1 MQAIVL
7 TCPCVHGA
15 DKEDESFVVVRLD
28 LTGLVPIKMPSDR
41 AKKSPDLA
49 VVAVKNVKEVA
60 RISLH
65 GDDSDCNVFACSARE
80 DSEILY
86 TAPVGVG
93 GDSSRVGGEGGPSLA
108 QHWSRLADWIK
119 RESSMGEEVS
129 VFPRCAL
136 RAHRILRSLGQGVQ
150 QEDQDTEE
158 KR

>member
-7 TCPCVHGA
+7 TCPCAHGG

-28 LTGLVPIKMPSDR
+28 LTGLVPIKVPSDR
-41 AKKSPDLA
+41 EKKSPGLA
-49 VVAVKNVKEVA
+49 VFAVKNVKEVA

-65 GDDSDCNVFACSARE
+65 GDDSDCNVFTCSARE
-80 DSEILY
+80 DTEILY
-86 TAPVGVG
+86 SAPVGVG
-93 GDSSRVGGEGGPSLA
+93 GDSRVGGEEGPSLA

-119 RESSMGEEVS
+119 QESSMGEEVS